1 MKNSFCN
8 LTMNY
13 GSTEF
18 TDNVIAN
25 LKIIAMLQKA
35 QRLCVRKGQL
45 TLERDDRFQFL
56 RRYVRNDSRDTIV
69 LHIRDTVS
77 NAIKIARSTM
87 EVMAVMTV
95 NTNMPQ
101 TVVQSAG
108 PCFSEWTLIKIMNE
122 LENARQGLINLKTTY
137 STDAIMIAN
146 LDVIVDRI
154 AINCEDIAA
163 TVANVATVAL
173 AKSATIT
180 FSSTLRTTELENPN

>member
-95 NTNMPQ
+95 NTNIPQ

>member
-1 MKNSFCN
+1 
-8 LTMNY
+8 MNY

-87 EVMAVMTV
+87 EVLAV
-95 NTNMPQ
+95 NSNIPQ

-173 AKSATIT
+173 AKSATMT